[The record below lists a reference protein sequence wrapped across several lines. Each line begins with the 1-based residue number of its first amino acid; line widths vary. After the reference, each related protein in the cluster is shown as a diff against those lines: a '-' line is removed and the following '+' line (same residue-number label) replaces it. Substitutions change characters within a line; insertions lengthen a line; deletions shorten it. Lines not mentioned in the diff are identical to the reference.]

1 VRVRASENAIEV
13 KQIPGSSQATINVN
27 GCDECIGKKF
37 VEKGQ
42 AQPGQ
47 QGIVRQED
55 LPRVLRWIT
64 RHAASEASRR
74 TPNRLNLI
82 LGDDN
87 TIVGAFW
94 E

>member
-1 VRVRASENAIEV
+1 VRAHASENAIEV
-13 KQIPGSSQATINVN
+13 KQIPGINQATIKVN
-27 GCDECIGKKF
+27 GCEDCIGKKF

-42 AQPGQ
+42 AQPGR
-47 QGIVRQED
+47 QGIIRQED

-64 RHAASEASRR
+64 PSDGIRGI
-74 TPNRLNLI
+74 TQNPNRLNLI

-87 TIVGAFW
+87 TIVQAFW